1 MSGLYLGS
9 HMPLSAPDYY
19 LGTVRLALEWGENT
33 FMFYTGAPQNTRRAP
48 TSTLHIEEGKAL
60 LKERGIDESKIV
72 VHAPYIINL
81 GNKNNVDTY
90 ELAKSFLGQEL
101 KRVQDFG
108 CSLLVLHPGSSVGM
122 PAEFGIQSIID
133 GLNEVLDK
141 DATNVTVCLE
151 TMAGKGSEIGR
162 TFEQLAT
169 IINGVAHKERLGV
182 CLDTCHINDY
192 GYDVKD
198 VDGVLDEFDRVIG
211 LDRLKI
217 VHVNDSKNPQGS
229 HKDRHDNL
237 GYGTIGFETL
247 NAWVHNSRL
256 DGIPKVL
263 ETPYVEV
270 GAKDKVPPYKK
281 EIEMLREGEFEEG
294 WRENLK

>member
-48 TSTLHIEEGKAL
+48 TSTLHIEEGRAL
-60 LKERGIDESKIV
+60 LKENGIDESKIV

-81 GNKNNVDTY
+81 GNKNNIDTY
-90 ELAKSFLGQEL
+90 ELAKSFLSQEL

-122 PAEFGIQSIID
+122 PAEFGIQSIIE

-141 DATNVTVCLE
+141 DATNVTICLE

-162 TFEQLAT
+162 TFEQLAA
-169 IINGVAHKERLGV
+169 IMNGVSHKERLGV

-217 VHVNDSKNPQGS
+217 IHVNDSKNPQGS

-237 GYGTIGFETL
+237 GYGTIGFDAL
-247 NAWVHNSRL
+247 NAWVHNPRL
-256 DGIPKVL
+256 DGMPKVL
-263 ETPYVEV
+263 ETPYVDV

-281 EIEMLREGEFEEG
+281 EIEMLRAGELEEG